1 MTINQD
7 KNNINIIFRIILLTA
22 AGSFVYAVHS
32 GIRNNYGIMI
42 NSIVDNAGLS
52 FSAVSFVLAIG
63 QLMFGLVQPIFGV
76 IAAKKGNKYPFIFG
90 AVLVIMGLLLTPLC
104 KSIFSLMLC
113 LGIILPSGSGAI
125 SYGIIIGTV
134 SPKIPAKYISTVSGI
149 INASSGIGNT
159 LMSPVINHLISSGG
173 LRHGMLSLTI
183 PIAIS
188 LPISF
193 LMDKKKN
200 VIQENLNQR
209 QKENSSINIKNL
221 LKKAFKHQGYIY
233 LLIGFF
239 TCGFHMAI
247 ITNHLPTEIR
257 SFGHSPESSAYAFS
271 IYGITTIIGSIL
283 SGTLCN
289 RFKMKNVLGF
299 FYSMRPITIL
309 LFLIFPKTILNMT
322 IFTALFGFSGAATV
336 PPVSG
341 VIGKFFG
348 PDSIA
353 TLFGLVFFCHQ
364 IGGFFGAWFGG
375 ICFDLTNSY
384 LTIWTVSFVFS
395 IIAAVVSF
403 AIKEKA

>member
-1 MTINQD
+1 MGINED
-7 KNNINIIFRIILLTA
+7 KNNINIISRIILLTI
-22 AGSFVYAVHS
+22 AGSFIYAVHS

-42 NSIVDNAGLS
+42 NSIVENSGIS

-76 IAAKKGNKYPFIFG
+76 LAAKKGNKYPFICG
-90 AVLVIMGLLLTPLC
+90 AILVIAGLLLTPLC
-104 KSIFSLMLC
+104 KSIFSLILC

-125 SYGIIIGTV
+125 SYGIILGAI
-134 SPKIPAKYISTVSGI
+134 SPKIPTKYISTVSGV

-159 LMSPVINHLISSGG
+159 LMSPIINYLISSGG
-173 LRHGMLSLTI
+173 LKYGMFSLTI

-188 LPISF
+188 LPVSF
-193 LMDKKKN
+193 LMGKAN
-200 VIQENLNQR
+200 RFTQSNQKHE
-209 QKENSSINIKNL
+209 QNHSVNIKDL
-221 LKKAFKHQGYIY
+221 LQKAFRNQGYIF

-299 FYSMRPITIL
+299 FYTLRPITIL
-309 LFLIFPKTILNMT
+309 LFLLFPKSILNMT
-322 IFTALFGFSGAATV
+322 IFTSLYGFSGASTV

-341 VIGKFFG
+341 LIGKFFG
-348 PDSIA
+348 SSSIA

-384 LTIWTVSFVFS
+384 LIIWSVSFTLS
-395 IIAAVVSF
+395 IIAAVFSF
-403 AIKEKA
+403 AIKEE

>member
-1 MTINQD
+1 MTTNPD

-22 AGSFVYAVHS
+22 AGAFIYAVHS

-63 QLMFGLVQPIFGV
+63 QLMFGLVQPIFGIIV
-76 IAAKKGNKYPFIFG
+76 VKKGNKYPFILG
-90 AVLVIMGLLLTPLC
+90 ATLVIMGLLLTSLC
-104 KSIFSLMLC
+104 KSIFSLMIC
-113 LGIILPSGSGAI
+113 LGIILPAGSGAI
-125 SYGIIIGTV
+125 SYGIIIGTI
-134 SPKIPAKYISTVSGI
+134 SPKISAKYISTVSGI
-149 INASSGIGNT
+149 VNASSGIGNT
-159 LMSPVINHLISSGG
+159 LMSPIINYLISSGG
-173 LRHGMLSLTI
+173 LRHGMFSLTI

-188 LPISF
+188 LPVSF
-193 LMDKKKN
+193 LMNRKN
-200 VIQENLNQR
+200 QLTLSNSNQK
-209 QKENSSINIKNL
+209 QNTPINIKDL
-221 LKKAFKHQGYIY
+221 LKKAFKNQGYIF

-257 SFGHSPESSAYAFS
+257 SFGHSSESSAYAFS
-271 IYGITTIIGSIL
+271 IYGITTIIGSVL

-299 FYSMRPITIL
+299 FYAMRPITIL

-348 PDSIA
+348 ASSVA

-375 ICFDLTNSY
+375 VCFDLTNSY
-384 LTIWTVSFVFS
+384 FIIWSVSLVFS
-395 IIAAVVSF
+395 IIAAGVSF
-403 AIKEKA
+403 AIKEDL